1 MIQPILPELRTEGDI
16 TAYEY
21 LNKEYSSA
29 DNVFSF
35 EEVRELMRSNNL
47 MLDQEP
53 LMESDY

>member
-1 MIQPILPELRTEGDI
+1 LRTEDEI
-16 TAYEY
+16 TAYKY

-35 EEVRELMRSNNL
+35 DEVKELIRSNNL

-53 LMESDY
+53 LMEGDLLI